1 MMRTVQQQHRYSA
14 RDGSKTEFLNLG
26 PAISGDACLF
36 FYAYLGNLMWFSLN
50 HNHMILANNIT
61 YNNMFCKTIVY
72 TNYYKLENSRYEG
85 TF

>member
-26 PAISGDACLF
+26 PAISGDA
-36 FYAYLGNLMWFSLN
+36 YLGNLMWFSLN

-61 YNNMFCKTIVY
+61 YNNMFCKPIVY
-72 TNYYKLENSRYEG
+72 TNYYKLFLHCSSIPA
-85 TF
+85 FL